1 MKYDNLFRV
10 EQLKEVVIIIEYYK
24 AVNKK
29 AYFFNGILKNSLPNN
44 L

>member
-1 MKYDNLFRV
+1 MCV
-10 EQLKEVVIIIEYYK
+10 AVVIIIEYYK